1 MTTFFA
7 DHHYDFQ
14 DSMRKMARDQFAPT
28 YLDRA
33 LSDEYARAELKKLG
47 DLGLLRMM
55 IPVESGGDGA
65 DAVSFGIA
73 CEELG
78 WADQGVGTQF
88 ATASVAHRHLALGAR
103 PEVGQRWLGPL
114 GRGDALCAVALTEPE
129 AGSDAAGIRTVA
141 ERVQGGW
148 RITGEKTSI
157 TSAPYADVAI
167 VMAKTDPAAGAR
179 GVSAFLVDLDDAT
192 ISRQRF
198 RDPGFRSVGRGSL
211 TFDGTFVPED
221 HLLGVEGRG
230 FHGVM
235 KLFDL
240 SRSIIGALVVGGAQ
254 RALDMAAEY
263 VTQRHAFGQPIS
275 RNQGVSFPIAEHT
288 TRIDMLRVYCYHSL
302 ALHDQDK
309 RNTIE
314 AASIKWLGPVT
325 ALDALR
331 DMIVLHGHIGW
342 SDELP
347 IQAMIRDISAFL
359 AADGSPQIQKLLI
372 ARDVLGREAVDG

>member
-1 MTTFFA
+1 MTTVFA
-7 DHHYDFQ
+7 DHHREFQ
-14 DSMRKMARDQFAPT
+14 ASMRRLSRERFADT

-33 LSDEYARAELKKLG
+33 LSDEYARAELKELG
-47 DLGLLRMM
+47 DLGLLKMM
-55 IPVESGGDGA
+55 IPVEFGGDGA

-88 ATASVAHRHLALGAR
+88 GTASVAHRHLALGAR
-103 PEVGQRWLGPL
+103 PEVGRRWLEPL
-114 GRGDALCAVALTEPE
+114 GRGEILCAVALTEPE
-129 AGSDAAGIRTVA
+129 AGSDAASIRTRA

-167 VMAKTDPAAGAR
+167 VMAKTDPQAGAR
-179 GVSAFLVDLDDAT
+179 GVSAFLIDLDDPT
-192 ISRQRF
+192 ITRQAF

-221 HLLGVEGRG
+221 HLLGTEGRG

-240 SRSIIGALVVGGAQ
+240 SRSIIGTLVVGGAQ
-254 RALDMAAEY
+254 RAIDMAADY
-263 VTQRHAFGQPIS
+263 VKQRHAFGQPIS

-302 ALHDQDK
+302 ALHDQGV
-309 RNTIE
+309 RNTTE
-314 AASIKWLGPVT
+314 AASIKWLGPLT
-325 ALDALR
+325 ALDAIR
-331 DMIVLHGHIGW
+331 DTITLHGHIGW
-342 SDELP
+342 SDEMP
-347 IQAMIRDISAFL
+347 IQAMFRDISAFL